1 MLDKNKIAERLK
13 FFREHLPVKTSAAKF
28 ASKAKGVDSS
38 QYSKFEKHGAES
50 KGLGHDKIRELCSTW
65 NINIDWLLTGKGNMN
80 GFKAQDD
87 ETIQEMSPAD
97 GAKETAPELGA
108 IERVLLELEN
118 LKIGQT
124 RIYNQVIN
132 ARQDVEAVSDYIML
146 KDANWDLD

>member
-1 MLDKNKIAERLK
+1 
-13 FFREHLPVKTSAAKF
+13 
-28 ASKAKGVDSS
+28 
-38 QYSKFEKHGAES
+38 
-50 KGLGHDKIRELCSTW
+50 
-65 NINIDWLLTGKGNMN
+65 MN

-146 KDANWDLD
+146 KDANWDLDGLRALKETYDNARNGKPPEAKPKDKMKGVGKSDRVA